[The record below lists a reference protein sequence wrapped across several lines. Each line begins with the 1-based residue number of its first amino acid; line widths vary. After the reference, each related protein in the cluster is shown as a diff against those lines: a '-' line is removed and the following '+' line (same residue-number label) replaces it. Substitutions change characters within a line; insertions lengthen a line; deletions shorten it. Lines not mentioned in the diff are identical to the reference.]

1 MAFNEQIS
9 KVMPHENFSINLR
22 IVCDEQISVAH
33 VCRKMEINRQQF
45 NKYLSGQ
52 IYPSKHNLNRI
63 CQYFQLLEEE
73 FNLKSSEFRQIAR
86 SNGFVSLPHT
96 SNEIWTLVPIQH
108 LVN

>member
-52 IYPSKHNLNRI
+52 IYPSKFNLNI
-63 CQYFQLLEEE
+63 F
-73 FNLKSSEFRQIAR
+73 SS
-86 SNGFVSLPHT
+86 SSLPIFKPCT
-96 SNEIWTLVPIQH
+96 ISSN
-108 LVN
+108 